1 VVGECVHRA
10 TSLTFCEAQVL
21 DEDGELVAT
30 ASGTFKIRKRAPAP
44 DAQATASPDFQ
55 PQA

>member
-1 VVGECVHRA
+1 VIGECVHRA
-10 TSLTFCEAQVL
+10 TSLTFCEAQVR
-21 DEDGELVAT
+21 DESGELIAK
-30 ASGTFKIRKRAPAP
+30 ASGTFKSRQRKPAP